1 VQLASSVTFGHAIQH
16 SFVSAEGQMNASMT
30 CQPLKYIRGMNAFV
44 SPVLQIGGGKKN
56 THGCLVII

>member
-1 VQLASSVTFGHAIQH
+1 VQFTSLVTFGHAIQH

-30 CQPLKYIRGMNAFV
+30 CQPLKYNRGLNAFM
-44 SPVLQIGGGKKN
+44 SAMLQIQGGKKN